1 MMTCLR
7 GRIPSAGTY
16 KNLSVLQA
24 EFLQDCRESS
34 PSDIGHG
41 FSKAEG
47 LFHCCNIEVF
57 NRNHV
62 VSSDKSYSNL
72 MKKIF
77 PAMLGFRMQPG
88 DFLALFVVIV
98 RIFNHVR
105 TSALLFCNTFL
116 KLPIL
121 LNEFYF
127 SSA

>member
-1 MMTCLR
+1 MMACLR

-24 EFLQDCRESS
+24 QFLQDCRESS
-34 PSDIGHG
+34 PSNIGHG
-41 FSKAEG
+41 FSKAES

-77 PAMLGFRMQPG
+77 PAMLGFRMQSCN
-88 DFLALFVVIV
+88 FLALFVVIV
-98 RIFNHVR
+98 RILNHMR
-105 TSALLFCNTFL
+105 TSALFFCDAFL
-116 KLPIL
+116 KLSIL
-121 LNEFYF
+121 LNKFYF
-127 SSA
+127 FSV